1 MTPSP
6 DPAASDPDVL
16 SAVEATLWLARVLE
30 RTEAPLTTSQF
41 RIMRRAAAGGERAAR
56 LADRLAVRK
65 PTLTALADGLVA
77 AGFLVRESDKAD
89 RRGVRLHLTA
99 DGQRALAE
107 TEQIYSEKFTT
118 LLDDAS
124 EPAALRDLLG
134 DLEAGRVARL
144 MSSYPPVNDQPVNDQ
159 PLTDQAVND
168 QAVNDQPDHIEGVA
182 RA

>member
-1 MTPSP
+1 MSVE
-6 DPAASDPDVL
+6 SDRDVL

-77 AGFLVRESDKAD
+77 AGYLVREADKAD
-89 RRGVRLHLTA
+89 RRAVRLHLTA
-99 DGQRALAE
+99 AGERALAE
-107 TEQIYSEKFTT
+107 TEQIYIEKFTT
-118 LLDDAS
+118 LLDDAPDPV
-124 EPAALRDLLG
+124 ELRNLLA

-144 MSSYPPVNDQPVNDQ
+144 MSSYPPVADPPVAD
-159 PLTDQAVND
+159 P
-168 QAVNDQPDHIEGVA
+168 IEGVA

>member
-1 MTPSP
+1 MS
-6 DPAASDPDVL
+6 AESDRDVL

-30 RTEAPLTTSQF
+30 RTEAPLTTPQF

-77 AGFLVRESDKAD
+77 AGYLVREADKSD
-89 RRGVRLHLTA
+89 RRAVRLHLTA
-99 DGQRALAE
+99 DGERALAE
-107 TEQIYSEKFTT
+107 TERIYIEKFTA
-118 LLDDAS
+118 LLDDA
-124 EPAALRDLLG
+124 PDPVGLRNLLA

-144 MSSYPPVNDQPVNDQ
+144 MSTYPPV
-159 PLTDQAVND
+159 
-168 QAVNDQPDHIEGVA
+168 PDRIEGVA